1 MSNRTALQGDFL
13 IYLLGYGLAVILT
26 LCGFGLVYFHLA
38 TPVTG
43 FGVVLGLG
51 FLQLIVHMR
60 CFLHMSLRR
69 SARADLMLVLFSI
82 LIIAVMSSGTLI
94 VLFNLRDRMM

>member
-1 MSNRTALQGDFL
+1 MNSRTVLQGDFL
-13 IYLLGYGLAVILT
+13 IYLLGYGLAVMLT
-26 LCGFGLVYFHLA
+26 LCAFGLVYFNLA
-38 TPVTG
+38 APVTG
-43 FGVVLGLG
+43 FSVVLGLG

-69 SARADLMLVLFSI
+69 SARADLMLVLFST
-82 LIIAVMSSGTLI
+82 LIIAVMVSGTLI